1 MTNTLLRDPVFWT
14 LALFL
19 VPLIIRIPIAVTLGM
34 ATVTVVWFWD
44 MGYPML
50 SYSFYAGIA
59 KVPLLA
65 IPFFI
70 LAGIIMEK
78 VGIASRIVT
87 LIKEMVGDV
96 TGGLAIAT
104 VIVAAFWGAVSGSG
118 PATVAALGL
127 ILIPSMAQAGYDKA
141 FATAVVSVASGLA
154 IIIPPSISFIVY
166 GDIMEQS
173 VGTLFAAGIVPGII
187 VAGFLCIA
195 VYIYSRLR
203 GFRGEPR
210 GDIKTLL
217 RAFFD
222 AFWGLMTPVII
233 LGGIYGGVFTPTEA
247 AAVAVFYGLFVGL
260 VIYRTLTL
268 HVLYEILS
276 ETVVS
281 TAVVMLVVAC
291 AGLYSWLG
299 ATVGIIDKIAGLL
312 LGVSN
317 NPTVILLM
325 INIILLFAG
334 MLLDANSIMYIF
346 LPILIPIIRALGWDP
361 IWFGVMMTI
370 NLAIGQVTPPV
381 AVNLFVGARI
391 SGLTMEQIARPAIGL
406 IVAAVAALALLT
418 AFPILTTFLPRMMGL
433 M

>member
-1 MTNTLLRDPVFWT
+1 MSLLKDPVFWT

-19 VPLIIRIPIAVTLGM
+19 VPLVVRVPIGVALGM
-34 ATVTVVWFWD
+34 ATIVVVWVWD
-44 MGYPML
+44 MGYQML

-59 KVPLLA
+59 KFPLLA

-78 VGIASRIVT
+78 VGIAERIVG
-87 LIKEMVGDV
+87 LIKQIVGDV
-96 TGGLAIAT
+96 TGGLAVAT

-118 PATVAALGL
+118 PATVAAIGL
-127 ILIPSMAQAGYDKA
+127 ILIPSMADAGYDKA
-141 FATAVVSVASGLA
+141 FATATVSVASGLA

-166 GDIMEQS
+166 GDIMQQS
-173 VGTLFAAGIVPGII
+173 VGAMFAAGIVPGII
-187 VAGFLCIA
+187 VAAFLCA
-195 VYIYSRLR
+195 TVYGLSCRHGY
-203 GFRGEPR
+203 RGEPR
-210 GDIKTLL
+210 GSAPVVLKAL
-217 RAFFD
+217 RD

-247 AAVAVFYGLFVGL
+247 AAVAAFYGLFVGL
-260 VIYRTLTL
+260 FVYRTLTFK
-268 HVLYEILS
+268 VLYEILS
-276 ETVVS
+276 ESVVS

-299 ATVGIIDKIAGLL
+299 STVGLIDRIAGIL
-312 LGVSN
+312 LGVSS
-317 NPTVILLM
+317 NPAVIMLM

-346 LPILIPIIRALGWDP
+346 LPILMPIIRTLGWDP
-361 IWFGVMMTI
+361 IWFGVIMTV

-391 SGLTMEQIARPAIGL
+391 SNLTMEDIAKPAIPL
-406 IVAAVAALALLT
+406 IIAAVLALAFLC
-418 AFPILTTFLPRMMGL
+418 AFPILTVYLPRL
-433 M
+433 MKLA